1 MNNQEPTRECC
12 GTCRQVVKKSMTSTS
27 MPTEQGYETIQCS
40 DQFCPNCHWTPNCH
54 SIKPPKECCKES
66 CPYLKCHTGRHGVVS
81 TMCTDKCDCSCHSI
95 KPPIATNSQD
105 SYEVKDESKLTSQ
118 DLPEEEC
125 EVCKMF
131 PEDGHPHEELSP
143 ELSWDI
149 MKFIVTDG
157 GWSSDIDVEK
167 SNKKLSAFIKKVE
180 QQAFNSGRASM
191 AQEAVE
197 LSDRMENEAG
207 HTEFNEWKAFK
218 RFRNNLRDILQAL
231 KNKETK

>member
-1 MNNQEPTRECC
+1 MNNQEPTRECKAC
-12 GTCRQVVKKSMTSTS
+12 EIEKNPDLEHIGLVHS
-27 MPTEQGYETIQCS
+27 
-40 DQFCPNCHWTPNCH
+40 CH

-157 GWSSDIDVEK
+157 GWSSDKKKKK

-191 AQEAVE
+191 VE
-197 LSDRMENEAG
+197 SLEKVLENG
-207 HTEFNEWKAFK
+207 HGGGNWRRLIITLIE
-218 RFRNNLRDILQAL
+218 
-231 KNKETK
+231 ETKE